1 MKNNSPY
8 MISTEITSE
17 KIKTMNNIDLN
28 ALFNLNY
35 NFDLLKGIIEQLL
48 KNQNLLQNQINDINK
63 IQGEKDKRI
72 QNLEKEVKYLKETYV
87 TKSEFKIL
95 ENDLKAIRER
105 LNKHDIQIDDILK
118 KLKLIEDKINQ
129 IEIKINKLEKNGISK
144 DDLDKIKKELENLKK
159 EHENTVINVNK
170 NKEQIDIILG
180 KLNDIENDYKQGD
193 EKLQKEIDE
202 LKQKLEILL
211 KLPKGEGKSDLE
223 AINDLMKKILNLE
236 NNFNDFVEKVN
247 IEEIYRQLKELYEI
261 KADKKDLDELKDK
274 HKEDIEAINK
284 RIDNL
289 FSTIMSK
296 SGSGEQPIINFD
308 SSQYVL
314 KFDFEKYKKEN
325 QKEIKKIW
333 DEIEN
338 LKNLISQIFDMLKK
352 KANLSDLEDLKNF
365 LLGKIEELALA
376 SVKKFADKNETTNN
390 FKYLEDQIKKI
401 LENMSSQKVVSEAD
415 TWLLAKKP
423 INAYSCASCEN
434 YIGDLREDSHKFIP
448 WNKMPL
454 RDPGDKLYRMG
465 NGFSKMLQMLNFDN
479 NGNMSLSPNIINEV
493 TNNSINESHS
503 RVNSAVPNLN
513 NMINTG
519 NNNMRAG
526 GKKRIQSAKPKIRME
541 LKNLKKNMTINNINS
556 NSNLNMDK
564 NGDEYISEITKSKG
578 NNELYPDIYKN
589 QKIENNNDP
598 KIMKIIRKTANNKFG
613 NNKDSKENS
622 D

>member
-247 IEEIYRQLKELYEI
+247 IDEIYRQLKELYEI

-423 INAYSCASCEN
+423 INAYSCASCEM
-434 YIGDLREDSHKFIP
+434 R
-448 WNKMPL
+448 
-454 RDPGDKLYRMG
+454 KLYR
-465 NGFSKMLQMLNFDN
+465 
-479 NGNMSLSPNIINEV
+479 
-493 TNNSINESHS
+493 
-503 RVNSAVPNLN
+503 
-513 NMINTG
+513 
-519 NNNMRAG
+519 
-526 GKKRIQSAKPKIRME
+526 
-541 LKNLKKNMTINNINS
+541 
-556 NSNLNMDK
+556 
-564 NGDEYISEITKSKG
+564 
-578 NNELYPDIYKN
+578 
-589 QKIENNNDP
+589 
-598 KIMKIIRKTANNKFG
+598 
-613 NNKDSKENS
+613 
-622 D
+622 

>member
-236 NNFNDFVEKVN
+236 NNFNDFVERVN

-415 TWLLAKKP
+415 TWL
-423 INAYSCASCEN
+423 
-434 YIGDLREDSHKFIP
+434 
-448 WNKMPL
+448 
-454 RDPGDKLYRMG
+454 
-465 NGFSKMLQMLNFDN
+465 
-479 NGNMSLSPNIINEV
+479 
-493 TNNSINESHS
+493 
-503 RVNSAVPNLN
+503 
-513 NMINTG
+513 
-519 NNNMRAG
+519 
-526 GKKRIQSAKPKIRME
+526 
-541 LKNLKKNMTINNINS
+541 
-556 NSNLNMDK
+556 
-564 NGDEYISEITKSKG
+564 
-578 NNELYPDIYKN
+578 
-589 QKIENNNDP
+589 
-598 KIMKIIRKTANNKFG
+598 
-613 NNKDSKENS
+613 
-622 D
+622 

>member
-129 IEIKINKLEKNGISK
+129 IEIKINKLEKNGMSK

-352 KANLSDLEDLKNF
+352 KSEF
-365 LLGKIEELALA
+365 IRFRRF
-376 SVKKFADKNETTNN
+376 KKFFTWKNRRTCFSQCE
-390 FKYLEDQIKKI
+390 KI
-401 LENMSSQKVVSEAD
+401 
-415 TWLLAKKP
+415 
-423 INAYSCASCEN
+423 C
-434 YIGDLREDSHKFIP
+434 R
-448 WNKMPL
+448 
-454 RDPGDKLYRMG
+454 
-465 NGFSKMLQMLNFDN
+465 
-479 NGNMSLSPNIINEV
+479 
-493 TNNSINESHS
+493 
-503 RVNSAVPNLN
+503 
-513 NMINTG
+513 
-519 NNNMRAG
+519 
-526 GKKRIQSAKPKIRME
+526 
-541 LKNLKKNMTINNINS
+541 
-556 NSNLNMDK
+556 
-564 NGDEYISEITKSKG
+564 
-578 NNELYPDIYKN
+578 
-589 QKIENNNDP
+589 
-598 KIMKIIRKTANNKFG
+598 
-613 NNKDSKENS
+613 
-622 D
+622 